1 MPLDSLII
9 LQEGTRLKIEKTAV
23 AGTMES
29 SDIMVTLS
37 PGSVGGIEIEL
48 ESSVEK
54 QFGNAIRSTIQDVLT
69 ELDVKNAHVKALD
82 KGALDCTVR
91 ARVKTAAYRACNCD
105 SYQFGG
111 QN

>member
-1 MPLDSLII
+1 MKI
-9 LQEGTRLKIEKTAV
+9 QETGV

-37 PGSVGGIEIEL
+37 PSAAETIEIEL

-54 QFGNAIRSTIQDVLT
+54 QFGNAICRTIRDVLN
-69 ELDVKNAHVKALD
+69 EMGVKSAHVKALD

-91 ARVKTAAYRACNCD
+91 ARIKTAVYRACKSKD
-105 SYQFGG
+105 YQFGG
-111 QN
+111 QQ